1 MLSVRLERCAD
12 TLGMYNTHSVAEK
25 RARSHLRRPRSM
37 PDELAEKVLETIA
50 TSKRIARERVLLDST
65 LEDLGMDS
73 LDQLNLLFALESD
86 FNISIPDDEAKSIRT
101 VREMVE
107 GVRKL
112 VAGAS
117 GPAAASVA

>member
-1 MLSVRLERCAD
+1 MS
-12 TLGMYNTHSVAEK
+12 
-25 RARSHLRRPRSM
+25 
-37 PDELAEKVLETIA
+37 DELAEKVLSTIA
-50 TSKRIARERVLLDST
+50 TSKRIPRERVSLDST

-86 FNISIPDDEAKSIRT
+86 FNISIPDEEAKSIRT

-112 VAGAS
+112 VAGVS
-117 GPAAASVA
+117 GTPATPAA

>member
-1 MLSVRLERCAD
+1 MS
-12 TLGMYNTHSVAEK
+12 
-25 RARSHLRRPRSM
+25 
-37 PDELAEKVLETIA
+37 DELAEKVLSAIA
-50 TSKRIARERVLLDST
+50 TSKRIPRERVTVDST

-86 FNISIPDDEAKSIRT
+86 FNISIPDEEAKSIRT

-112 VAGAS
+112 VAGTS
-117 GPAAASVA
+117 GTPATPAA

>member
-1 MLSVRLERCAD
+1 MS
-12 TLGMYNTHSVAEK
+12 
-25 RARSHLRRPRSM
+25 
-37 PDELAEKVLETIA
+37 DELAEKVQSVIA
-50 TSKRIARERVLLDST
+50 TSKRIPREQVSLEST

-112 VAGAS
+112 VAGAAGQS
-117 GPAAASVA
+117 AASVA

>member
-1 MLSVRLERCAD
+1 MS
-12 TLGMYNTHSVAEK
+12 
-25 RARSHLRRPRSM
+25 
-37 PDELAEKVLETIA
+37 DELTEKVLSAIA
-50 TSKRIARERVLLDST
+50 TTKRIPREQVTVDST
-65 LEDLGMDS
+65 LEGLGMDS

-86 FNISIPDDEAKSIRT
+86 FNISIPDEEAKTIRT

-117 GPAAASVA
+117 GQSATSVA

>member
-1 MLSVRLERCAD
+1 MS
-12 TLGMYNTHSVAEK
+12 
-25 RARSHLRRPRSM
+25 
-37 PDELAEKVLETIA
+37 DELTEKVLSAIA
-50 TSKRIARERVLLDST
+50 TTKRIPREQVTVDST
-65 LEDLGMDS
+65 LEGLGMDS

-86 FNISIPDDEAKSIRT
+86 FNISIPDEEAKSIRT

-117 GPAAASVA
+117 GAPATPAA

>member
-1 MLSVRLERCAD
+1 
-12 TLGMYNTHSVAEK
+12 
-25 RARSHLRRPRSM
+25 M
-37 PDELAEKVLETIA
+37 PDELAERVMATIA
-50 TSKRIARERVLLDST
+50 SSKRIARERVSLEST

-86 FNISIPDDEAKSIRT
+86 FNISIPDEEAKSIRT

-112 VAGAS
+112 VAGNTGS
-117 GPAAASVA
+117 AAASVA

>member
-1 MLSVRLERCAD
+1 MF
-12 TLGMYNTHSVAEK
+12 
-25 RARSHLRRPRSM
+25 
-37 PDELAEKVLETIA
+37 DELAEKVLSTIA
-50 TSKRIARERVLLDST
+50 TSKRIPHDRVSLEST

-86 FNISIPDDEAKSIRT
+86 FNISISDEEAKSIRT

-112 VAGAS
+112 AARAC
-117 GPAAASVA
+117 GPSATSA

>member
-1 MLSVRLERCAD
+1 MS
-12 TLGMYNTHSVAEK
+12 
-25 RARSHLRRPRSM
+25 
-37 PDELAEKVLETIA
+37 DELAERVLETIA
-50 TSKRIARERVLLDST
+50 TSKRIPRERVSLDST
-65 LEDLGMDS
+65 LEDLGLDS

-117 GPAAASVA
+117 GPATASVA

>member
-1 MLSVRLERCAD
+1 MS
-12 TLGMYNTHSVAEK
+12 
-25 RARSHLRRPRSM
+25 
-37 PDELAEKVLETIA
+37 DELAEKVLSVIA
-50 TSKRIARERVLLDST
+50 TSKRIPREQVSLEST

-86 FNISIPDDEAKSIRT
+86 FNISIPDEEAKSIRT

-112 VAGAS
+112 AAASAS
-117 GPAAASVA
+117 GQSAASVA

>member
-1 MLSVRLERCAD
+1 MS
-12 TLGMYNTHSVAEK
+12 
-25 RARSHLRRPRSM
+25 
-37 PDELAEKVLETIA
+37 DELAEKVQSAIA
-50 TSKRIARERVLLDST
+50 ASKRIPREQVSLEST

-112 VAGAS
+112 VAGAAGQS
-117 GPAAASVA
+117 AASVA

>member
-1 MLSVRLERCAD
+1 MS
-12 TLGMYNTHSVAEK
+12 
-25 RARSHLRRPRSM
+25 
-37 PDELAEKVLETIA
+37 DELAEKVLSTIA
-50 TSKRIARERVLLDST
+50 TSKRIPCERVSLDST

-86 FNISIPDDEAKSIRT
+86 FNISIPDEEAKSIRT

-117 GPAAASVA
+117 GQAAASVA

>member
-1 MLSVRLERCAD
+1 ML
-12 TLGMYNTHSVAEK
+12 
-25 RARSHLRRPRSM
+25 
-37 PDELAEKVLETIA
+37 DELAEKVLSAIA
-50 TSKRIARERVLLDST
+50 TSKRIPRERVSLDST

-86 FNISIPDDEAKSIRT
+86 FNISIPDEQTKSIRT

-117 GPAAASVA
+117 GATSAA

>member
-1 MLSVRLERCAD
+1 
-12 TLGMYNTHSVAEK
+12 
-25 RARSHLRRPRSM
+25 M
-37 PDELAEKVLETIA
+37 PDELAEKVLSVIS
-50 TSKRIARERVLLDST
+50 TSKRIPRERVSLEST

-86 FNISIPDDEAKSIRT
+86 LNISIPDEEAKSIRT

-112 VAGAS
+112 AAGAS
-117 GPAAASVA
+117 GQSTTSAA

>member
-1 MLSVRLERCAD
+1 MS
-12 TLGMYNTHSVAEK
+12 
-25 RARSHLRRPRSM
+25 
-37 PDELAEKVLETIA
+37 DELAEKVLSVIA
-50 TSKRIARERVLLDST
+50 TSKRIPREQVSLEST

-86 FNISIPDDEAKSIRT
+86 FNISIPDEEAKSIRT

-112 VAGAS
+112 AAAGAS
-117 GPAAASVA
+117 GQSAASVA

>member
-1 MLSVRLERCAD
+1 MS
-12 TLGMYNTHSVAEK
+12 
-25 RARSHLRRPRSM
+25 
-37 PDELAEKVLETIA
+37 DELEEKVLSVIA
-50 TSKRIARERVLLDST
+50 TSKRIPRERVSIDSS

-73 LDQLNLLFALESD
+73 LDQLNLLFALEND
-86 FNISIPDDEAKSIRT
+86 FNISIPDEEAKSIRN

-117 GPAAASVA
+117 GATSAA

>member
-1 MLSVRLERCAD
+1 MA
-12 TLGMYNTHSVAEK
+12 
-25 RARSHLRRPRSM
+25 
-37 PDELAEKVLETIA
+37 DELAEKVLETIA
-50 TSKRIARERVLLDST
+50 TSKRIPRERVSLDST
-65 LEDLGMDS
+65 LEELGMDS

-112 VAGAS
+112 VDGTS
-117 GPAAASVA
+117 GPATASVA

>member
-1 MLSVRLERCAD
+1 ML
-12 TLGMYNTHSVAEK
+12 
-25 RARSHLRRPRSM
+25 
-37 PDELAEKVLETIA
+37 DELAEKVQSAIA
-50 TSKRIARERVLLDST
+50 TIKRIPRERVSLDST

-86 FNISIPDDEAKSIRT
+86 FSISISDEEAKSIRS

-112 VAGAS
+112 VSGSSGATS
-117 GPAAASVA
+117 AA

>member
-1 MLSVRLERCAD
+1 MS
-12 TLGMYNTHSVAEK
+12 
-25 RARSHLRRPRSM
+25 
-37 PDELAEKVLETIA
+37 DELAEKVLSVIA
-50 TSKRIARERVLLDST
+50 TSKRIPREQVSLEST

-112 VAGAS
+112 VAGSS
-117 GPAAASVA
+117 GQAAATVA

>member
-1 MLSVRLERCAD
+1 MS
-12 TLGMYNTHSVAEK
+12 
-25 RARSHLRRPRSM
+25 
-37 PDELAEKVLETIA
+37 DELAQKVLSVIA
-50 TSKRIARERVLLDST
+50 ASKRIPREQVTLDST
-65 LEDLGMDS
+65 LEDLGLDS

-86 FNISIPDDEAKSIRT
+86 FNISIPDEQAKSIRT

-117 GPAAASVA
+117 GATSAA